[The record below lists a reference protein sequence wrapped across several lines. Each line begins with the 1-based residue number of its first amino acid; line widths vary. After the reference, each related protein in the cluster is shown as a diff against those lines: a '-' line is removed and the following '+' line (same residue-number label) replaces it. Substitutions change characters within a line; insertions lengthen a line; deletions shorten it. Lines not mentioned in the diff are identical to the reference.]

1 MFDLELTLRGIIL
14 DDEGSNSMTKL
25 TDTFDIYNGV
35 KIPKVAFGTWQI
47 PANQARQAVSD
58 AIETGYRHID
68 TALVYG
74 NEKEVGQGIKD
85 SGVKREDLFITSK
98 LPAQTKS
105 YDGALAEFETTMKNL
120 DLDYLDLYLVHAP
133 WPWSEIGA
141 NYDKQNLDVWRAMEE
156 IYKSGRV
163 KAIGVSNF
171 NVHDLENVM
180 KTATV
185 KPMVDQIQY
194 YIGYTEPK
202 ITSFAKKN
210 DILVEAYSPLAT
222 GGLIHN
228 EDVLKIAE
236 KYHVSVPQLAIQ
248 FVIQNDVLPLPKAVH
263 KEHIVANTKL
273 DFEISAEDMKTL
285 NAMPDTAPE
294 HSHNSTQG

>member
-1 MFDLELTLRGIIL
+1 
-14 DDEGSNSMTKL
+14 MTKL

-47 PANQARQAVSD
+47 PASQARQAVRD

-68 TALVYG
+68 TALVYE

-85 SGVKREDLFITSK
+85 SGVKRENLFVTSK
-98 LPAQTKS
+98 LPASTKT
-105 YDGALAEFETTMKNL
+105 YDGALQDFETTMKNL

-133 WPWSEIGA
+133 WPWDEIGA
-141 NYDKQNLDVWRAMEE
+141 NYDEGNVEVWRAMEK
-156 IYKSGRV
+156 IYQSGRV

-171 NVHDLENVM
+171 NVHDLENVL

-194 YIGYTEPK
+194 YIGFTEPK
-202 ITSFAKKN
+202 ITEFAKEN

-222 GGLIHN
+222 GGLIN
-228 EDVLKIAE
+228 NKDVLKIAE
-236 KYHVSVPQLAIQ
+236 KYNVSVPQLAIE
-248 FVIQNDVLPLPKAVH
+248 FVIQNGVLPLPKAVH
-263 KEHIVANTKL
+263 KEHIIANTKL
-273 DFEISAEDMKTL
+273 DFTISDEDMKTL
-285 NAMPDTAPE
+285 NAMPDTAP
-294 HSHNSTQG
+294 SHFHNPTQG

>member
-1 MFDLELTLRGIIL
+1 
-14 DDEGSNSMTKL
+14 MTKL

-47 PANQARQAVSD
+47 PANQARKAVND

-74 NEKEVGQGIKD
+74 NEVEVGQGIKD
-85 SGVKREDLFITSK
+85 SGVKRENLFVTSK
-98 LPAQTKS
+98 LPAETKS
-105 YDGALAEFETTMKNL
+105 YKGALADFETTMKNL

-133 WPWSEIGA
+133 WPWGEIGA
-141 NYDKQNLDVWRAMEE
+141 NYDKENLEVWRAMEE

-163 KAIGVSNF
+163 KAVGVSNF
-171 NVHDLENVM
+171 NVHDLQNVM
-180 KTATV
+180 KTATI

-194 YIGYTEPK
+194 YIGFTEPK
-202 ITSFAKKN
+202 ITEFAKKN

-222 GGLIHN
+222 GGLIN
-228 EDVLKIAE
+228 NKDVLKIAE
-236 KYHVSVPQLAIQ
+236 KYNVSVPQLAIQ
-248 FVIQNDVLPLPKAVH
+248 FVIQNGVLPLPKAVH

-273 DFEISAEDMKTL
+273 DFEISAEDMKML
-285 NAMPDTAPE
+285 NAMPDTAP
-294 HSHNSTQG
+294 SHFHNPTQG

>member
-1 MFDLELTLRGIIL
+1 
-14 DDEGSNSMTKL
+14 MTKL

-35 KIPKVAFGTWQI
+35 KIPQVAFGTWQI
-47 PANQARQAVSD
+47 PASKARKAVKE

-68 TALVYG
+68 TALVYE

-85 SGVKREDLFITSK
+85 SGVKREDLFVTSK
-98 LPAQTKS
+98 LPAHTKT
-105 YDGALAEFETTMKNL
+105 YDGALKDFETTMQNL
-120 DLDYLDLYLVHAP
+120 DIDYLDLYLVHAP
-133 WPWSEIGA
+133 WPWDQIGT
-141 NYDKQNLDVWRAMEE
+141 NCDKGNQDVWRAMEE

-194 YIGYTEPK
+194 YIGFTEPK
-202 ITSFAKKN
+202 ITEFAKKN

-222 GGLIHN
+222 GGLIN
-228 EDVLKIAE
+228 NQDVLKIAE
-236 KYHVSVPQLAIQ
+236 KYNVSVPQLAIK
-248 FVIQNDVLPLPKAVH
+248 FVIQNGVLPLPKAVH

-285 NAMPDTAPE
+285 NAMPDTAP
-294 HSHNSTQG
+294 SHFHNPTQG